1 MGTVKIQKVIGD
13 QETSLDFEEVD
24 STFEHAESIAGVKLD
39 RRKNYMIIDGEV
51 CQTVTWTRSCSGCCE
66 AGDYGGL
73 LHRYKYD
80 EKARCHIGHGCHECG
95 YHGKVRTSMWVPLHG

>member
-1 MGTVKIQKVIGD
+1 MGKVQIQI
-13 QETSLDFEEVD
+13 EIHINEESYEYEEED
-24 STFEHAESIAGVKLD
+24 STYEHAESIVGVKLD

-51 CQTVTWTRSCSGCCE
+51 CQMATWTHSCSGCCE

-80 EKARCHIGHGCHECG
+80 EKARCHIGAGCHECG